1 MTVNFAM
8 IATGRIAANQLA
20 PAVAEAEGGRLWSV
34 FSRDRGRAAD
44 FAARHGAASPAPAHD
59 DLDELL
65 ADPELDAVII
75 ASPDKVHARRGS
87 RPRGPASTSS
97 RRSPW

>member
-20 PAVAEAEGGRLWSV
+20 PAVAEAEGARLWSV
-34 FSRDRGRAAD
+34 LSRDRARAED

-59 DLDELL
+59 D
-65 ADPELDAVII
+65 P
-75 ASPDKVHARRGS
+75 
-87 RPRGPASTSS
+87 
-97 RRSPW
+97 